1 MAKIS
6 KHTKLVVQ
14 KLFNASVVIAG
25 WCVRFLLVLWGGAL
39 DVSGTFAAAACAGAR
54 RRRQG
59 RASEGPA
66 LSSTSSQRRRRAP
79 AGLSVPPGRSEA
91 LAPQWHS
98 PEKRR
103 QHELAQDHREDL
115 PQPQQETPT
124 PEQQQLHQQEGWQR
138 WRHFLL
144 PGIFYTMRDQLNIL
158 DCATCHLHS
167 STTWWHAILDLIGC
181 YKSKHRFCSRGFNNL
196 DYLEEMWVFFLF

>member
-1 MAKIS
+1 MQVWS
-6 KHTKLVVQ
+6 SLWLVRAV
-14 KLFNASVVIAG
+14 FAG
-25 WCVRFLLVLWGGAL
+25 AMGWRARCQRHFSGGCVCRR
-39 DVSGTFAAAACAGAR
+39 AAAATG
-54 RRRQG
+54 QG
-59 RASEGPA
+59 VIEGPA

-158 DCATCHLHS
+158 DCAACHLHS
-167 STTWWHAILDLIGC
+167 LTTWWHAILDLLLAVTSHNI
-181 YKSKHRFCSRGFNNL
+181 
-196 DYLEEMWVFFLF
+196 VFAQGALIIQINC